1 MVYSKNKKRSE
12 MYFPTFTQIFNEFDD
27 QTLIELAMYNPGAL
41 QKMCQFLTI
50 DLQMEREY
58 EVTVKKGN

>member
-1 MVYSKNKKRSE
+1 

-41 QKMCQFLTI
+41 QKMCQFLT
-50 DLQMEREY
+50 
-58 EVTVKKGN
+58 VTSYSLSICKSIVKKGN